1 MQNDV
6 THAALLW
13 HTAHARRLAGS
24 AEKRRLEKLLRDD
37 RLSALSPEY
46 TQYGVAARQLT
57 ELKRRELA
65 LLRSLA
71 DACAKQRGQLDTA
84 DIIDLDGA
92 ITLLPAP
99 MPSSQRNQK

>member
-13 HTAHARRLAGS
+13 HTAHARRLAVS
-24 AEKRRLEKLLRDD
+24 AEKRRLEKLLKDCRS
-37 RLSALSPEY
+37 SAFSPAY
-46 TQYGVAARQLT
+46 TQHSAAARQLT

-65 LLRSLA
+65 LLRNLPK
-71 DACAKQRGQLDTA
+71 ACTKQRGRLDTA

-99 MPSSQRNQK
+99 KE